1 MRATRPI
8 NLILAIAALSLA
20 GPAASEPMSGE
31 LRGKI
36 SRVVVLPVDGESDE
50 AITGTYGEETLG
62 LAGGIGKGADM
73 GTIGIEPGGIPIG
86 LPIPFIREIGAIA
99 GGIFGATTRMQQ
111 DLRDRMA
118 EDLAEQVD
126 QPLSNNALAND
137 IYWNLRNVSSLD
149 PKLFLVNTPIPKDT
163 DAILFVSI
171 DELVHNIQED
181 EAIVSTSGKVVLKNY
196 GDGKLLYRR
205 EVKYEDRDELK
216 NWAKNDYVLWHEY
229 GEFARH
235 YLARELSADLYERVS
250 VDHTMAPLP
259 SGNVKRDKKDDWRG
273 ETRSLS
279 PTLVWEAAL
288 DDEDGE
294 VEGSQLLWDLEIYDR
309 RRPVYQAKRLT
320 GQQFT
325 LDVPLEPCTTYR
337 WTVRPT
343 YHKDGRQKNG
353 KWMRRSSP
361 AKDNGNV
368 GRAISA
374 AHAYIQDFAILD
386 VHCKAK

>member
-1 MRATRPI
+1 MRVTRFGYQV
-8 NLILAIAALSLA
+8 LALAALLLA
-20 GPAASEPMSGE
+20 GPVAAEPMSGE
-31 LRGKI
+31 LRDTI

-73 GTIGIEPGGIPIG
+73 GTVGIEAGGIPIG
-86 LPIPFIREIGAIA
+86 LPIPFLREIGAIA
-99 GGIFGATTRMQQ
+99 GGIFGASQRIQQ

-118 EDLAEQVD
+118 EDLARQVD
-126 QPLSNNALAND
+126 QPLSNSALAND
-137 IYWNLRNVSSLD
+137 IYWNLRNVSSID
-149 PKLFLVNTPIPKDT
+149 PKLFLVTTPIPKDT

-171 DELVHNIQED
+171 DELVLNIQDD

-196 GDGKLLYRR
+196 GDGKTLYRR

-216 NWAKNDYVLWHEY
+216 SWAKDDYFLWREY

-235 YLARELSADLYERVS
+235 YIARELSADLYERVS
-250 VDHTMAPLP
+250 IDHMMAPLP
-259 SGNVKRDKKDDWRG
+259 SSNVKRDKKDDWRG

-279 PTLVWEAAL
+279 PTLAWQAKL
-288 DDEDGE
+288 DSENGE
-294 VEGSQLLWDLEIYDR
+294 VEGSQVLWDLEIYDR
-309 RRPVYQAKRLT
+309 RRPVYQAKQLT

-325 LDVPLEPCTTYR
+325 LDVPLEACTTYR

-343 YHKDGRQKNG
+343 YHKDGRKKNG
-353 KWMRRSSP
+353 VWMRRSSP

-368 GRAISA
+368 GRAISE

>member
-1 MRATRPI
+1 
-8 NLILAIAALSLA
+8 
-20 GPAASEPMSGE
+20 MSGE

-73 GTIGIEPGGIPIG
+73 GTVGIEPGGIPIG

-149 PKLFLVNTPIPKDT
+149 PKLFLVTTPIPKDT

-171 DELVHNIQED
+171 DELVLNIQED

-205 EVKYEDRDELK
+205 EVKYEDRDELR

-368 GRAISA
+368 GRAISE
-374 AHAYIQDFAILD
+374 AHAYVQDFAILD